1 MFIGHCLCGMNLE
14 FVQNWVK
21 SKIIKSPIEFPIRF
35 PIKCPYR
42 IAYEIF
48 HLEIGMRAHLGDSF
62 DEVIGF
68 ITTSALPD
76 ARIDPSRLPST
87 DGPSTEQL
95 P

>member
-1 MFIGHCLCGMNLE
+1 MNLE
-14 FVQNWVK
+14 FVQNWLK
-21 SKIIKSPIEFPIRF
+21 NRIIKSPIEFPIRF

-68 ITTSALPD
+68 ITTSALPGCAD
-76 ARIDPSRLPST
+76 RSVSSSEYRR
-87 DGPSTEQL
+87 TEYDEKL
-95 P
+95 S